1 VKCIVQP
8 SYILRLSY
16 LDLAT
21 DINISRSQNG
31 MGWSMYTK
39 LELSMTF
46 QAYVT
51 NPNRTQ
57 SRVDGRGAGLNAN
70 VSEEG
75 RIYTYRSNH

>member
-1 VKCIVQP
+1 
-8 SYILRLSY
+8 
-16 LDLAT
+16 
-21 DINISRSQNG
+21 
-31 MGWSMYTK
+31 MYTK